1 MQSTEKSEV
10 PTPTGGDFPKQRRL
24 IGLWSATGICV
35 ASMIGS
41 GIFAVTGIVGAGLVS
56 TSNLMM
62 AWIIAGVIAL
72 AGALTIGELGAMRP
86 KAGAQYAAVFETLGP
101 VWGYLNGMIT
111 LFIGYIAAMAA
122 IALVAGDYIEDLAP
136 WTEVRTT
143 ATVLLCG
150 LGFIHAITVVGGKRF
165 NDGLVILKVLL
176 VVGFII
182 AGFIATIEPILP
194 SAELIEAAKMLRPGS
209 AIATIPP
216 DATPA
221 ATLEHLRNAP
231 APNAIS
237 GVIGLA
243 VISISFAY
251 LGWSTAAEVGGEIR
265 RPGLFLPL
273 SIIGS
278 VIVVGGMYLLMNL
291 VYLRVVPAAG
301 MLELNSDGTIQPMA
315 SIGATA
321 AMSIFGEFGGRLV
334 TGVIVMLFISTL
346 SVSVM
351 TSGRVVAALSWK
363 GDFPASWGRLNPRG
377 APTLA
382 IFLMIA
388 ATLPLVWYS
397 GITALFEYVGVLT
410 TFAVCMTMI
419 SVMVLRVRFPDEPRP
434 FKIPLYPLPPL
445 ISLGLGIWL
454 IVTAAIEDWVPVA
467 ASAITLALMLL
478 VRPLLK
484 SRSSETELPPRS
496 AG

>member
-1 MQSTEKSEV
+1 MRSTEKQEA

-41 GIFAVTGIVGAGLVS
+41 GIFAVTGIVGADLVS
-56 TSNLMM
+56 TSNLML

-86 KAGAQYAAVFETLGP
+86 KAGAQYAVVFETLGP

-122 IALVAGDYIEDLAP
+122 IALVAGDYIEELAP

-194 SAELIEAAKMLRPGS
+194 SAELIEAAKTLRPDS

-216 DATPA
+216 DSTPA

-321 AMSIFGEFGGRLV
+321 AMSIFGDFGGRLV
-334 TGVIVMLFISTL
+334 TGVIVMLFVSTL

-363 GDFPASWGRLNPRG
+363 GDFPAFWGRLNSRG
-377 APTLA
+377 APSLA
-382 IFLMIA
+382 IFFMIA
-388 ATLPLVWYS
+388 ATIPLVWYS
-397 GITALFEYVGVLT
+397 GLTALLEYVGVLT
-410 TFAVCMTMI
+410 TFAVCLTMI

-454 IVTAAIEDWVPVA
+454 IVTAAIEDLVPVL
-467 ASAITLALMLL
+467 SSVITLAVMLAM
-478 VRPLLK
+478 RPLLK
-484 SRSSETELPPRS
+484 SRPSGTGHPPQSSP
-496 AG
+496 

>member
-1 MQSTEKSEV
+1 MQPNEKQG
-10 PTPTGGDFPKQRRL
+10 TPTGVTSDFPAQRRL

-41 GIFAVTGIVGAGLVS
+41 GIFAVTGIVGAELVS
-56 TSNLMM
+56 ASNLML
-62 AWIIAGVIAL
+62 AWIIAGVLAL

-86 KAGAQYAAVFETLGP
+86 KAGAQYAVVFETLGP
-101 VWGYLNGMIT
+101 IWGYLNGMIT

-143 ATVLLCG
+143 ATVILCG
-150 LGFIHAITVVGGKRF
+150 LGFIHAITVIGGKRF

-182 AGFIATIEPILP
+182 AGFLATIEPILP
-194 SAELIEAAKMLRPGS
+194 SAELIEAAKIFRPDS
-209 AIATIPP
+209 ALATIPP
-216 DATPA
+216 DSTPA

-231 APNAIS
+231 APSAIS

-243 VISISFAY
+243 VVSISFAY

-301 MLELNSDGTIQPMA
+301 MLELDSNGTIQPMA

-321 AMSIFGEFGGRLV
+321 ARSIFGEFGGRLV
-334 TGVIVMLFISTL
+334 TGVIVLLFISTL

-351 TSGRVVAALSWK
+351 TSGRVVAALAWK

-382 IFLMIA
+382 IFLMTT
-388 ATLPLVWYS
+388 ATIPLVWYS
-397 GITALFEYVGVLT
+397 GLTSLLEFVGVLT
-410 TFAVCMTMI
+410 TFAVCLTMI

-454 IVTAAIEDWVPVA
+454 IVTATIEDWVPVA
-467 ASAITLALMLL
+467 ASVATLAAMLAA
-478 VRPLLK
+478 RPFL
-484 SRSSETELPPRS
+484 RQADS
-496 AG
+496 AAQSP